1 MKNLT
6 SSVILALLVL
16 NSFLFAQEAVSD
28 SVATPVVEQTVAAP
42 IADSTVASVAEP
54 AAAEESVVV
63 SAVDSTAVPAVDSVV
78 APAAE
83 TSAQPAVEPAAEQV
97 AAEQTVAEPVAEQT
111 VVEQP
116 AVAPVTNSTAPQK
129 PALTDEQIAKLLMQG
144 KPKFP
149 RHLVQG
155 FVLQGGYSNNG
166 GIDVSLGFM
175 FPLLQ
180 SWPVSIGFDLLRTQI
195 GGDDFPTVSDE
206 TLLTMGVGIVVGV
219 LATATGFSAK
229 ESPKDSKE
237 EKASTA
243 KNSMSTATAVL
254 SLALM
259 IPMYAWCGTL
269 YVPVVP
275 GAWLGV
281 VDKSRMLTQVISEG
295 FHKRSFT
302 YQNDVGLRLSPLAS
316 QDGMLHAF
324 VDGGIRFSK
333 NFDDD
338 LKRYYFAH
346 AGVALSF

>member
-206 TLLTMGVGIVVGV
+206 TLLTIGVGIVVGFGYGYRFFCKGISQ
-219 LATATGFSAK
+219 GFQGR
-229 ESPKDSKE
+229 ESFDCE
-237 EKASTA
+237 EFHVHG
-243 KNSMSTATAVL
+243 N
-254 SLALM
+254 
-259 IPMYAWCGTL
+259 CGFE
-269 YVPVVP
+269 PC
-275 GAWLGV
+275 
-281 VDKSRMLTQVISEG
+281 
-295 FHKRSFT
+295 
-302 YQNDVGLRLSPLAS
+302 
-316 QDGMLHAF
+316 
-324 VDGGIRFSK
+324 
-333 NFDDD
+333 FDDSYVC
-338 LKRYYFAH
+338 LVWHFVCARCSWRLARRC
-346 AGVALSF
+346 G

>member
-1 MKNLT
+1 MMTRLFI
-6 SSVILALLVL
+6 VLLVFA
-16 NSFLFAQEAVSD
+16 SSLFAQGTVVD
-28 SVATPVVEQTVAAP
+28 SVAAPVVETAGAP
-42 IADSTVASVAEP
+42 AEDSVAIP
-54 AAAEESVVV
+54 V
-63 SAVDSTAVPAVDSVV
+63 T
-78 APAAE
+78 
-83 TSAQPAVEPAAEQV
+83 
-97 AAEQTVAEPVAEQT
+97 EPVAEPIAES

-116 AVAPVTNSTAPQK
+116 AVAPVADSTVAPVADSAAKPVAISTADSTAPQG
-129 PALTDEQIAKLLMQG
+129 ATLSDEQIAKILMAQ

-195 GGDDFPTVSDE
+195 GGDDFQTVSDE

>member
-1 MKNLT
+1 MKKLT
-6 SSVILALLVL
+6 FCVILALLVL
-16 NSFLFAQEAVSD
+16 NSFLFAQEAVVD
-28 SVATPVVEQTVAAP
+28 TL
-42 IADSTVASVAEP
+42 AEL
-54 AAAEESVVV
+54 V
-63 SAVDSTAVPAVDSVV
+63 AVPAEASVVDSVV
-78 APAAE
+78 DSAAVSAADTMVAPVA
-83 TSAQPAVEPAAEQV
+83 AAEQP
-97 AAEQTVAEPVAEQT
+97 AEDTIVVP

-116 AVAPVTNSTAPQK
+116 ATAPAVASPVADSSAPK
-129 PALTDEQIAKLLMQG
+129 KAVLSDEQIAKLLMQG
-144 KPKFP
+144 KPRFP

-155 FVLQGGYSNNG
+155 FILQGGYSNNG

-175 FPLLQ
+175 FPLLR

-195 GGDDFPTVSDE
+195 AGDDFQVVSDE

-219 LATATGFSAK
+219 LATASGFTAK
-229 ESPKDSKE
+229 ESPKDGE
-237 EKASTA
+237 AEKTPTA
-243 KNSMSTATAVL
+243 KNSMSTASAVL
-254 SLALM
+254 SIALM

-281 VDKSRMLTQVISEG
+281 VDKSRMLTQIISEG

-316 QDGMLHAF
+316 QDGLLHAF
-324 VDGGIRFSK
+324 IDGGIRFSK
-333 NFDDD
+333 NFDAD

>member
-28 SVATPVVEQTVAAP
+28 SVATPVEEQTAVAP

-97 AAEQTVAEPVAEQT
+97 AAEQTVA
-111 VVEQP
+111 EQP

-195 GGDDFPTVSDE
+195 GGDDFQTVSDE

-229 ESPKDSKE
+229 EPPKDSKE

>member
-28 SVATPVVEQTVAAP
+28 SVATPVEEQTVAAP
-42 IADSTVASVAEP
+42 VADSTVASVAEP

-97 AAEQTVAEPVAEQT
+97 AAEQTVVEQT

-195 GGDDFPTVSDE
+195 GGDDFQTVSDE

-243 KNSMSTATAVL
+243 KNSVSTATAVL